1 MSTCAHEAKNFT
13 GRTFA
18 NKAAGFDNPIQLP
31 TTNVERAQWQ
41 LANKVWWE
49 ATPMRYD
56 WRNSVPFEPGTR
68 EYYEEIDRRFL
79 ASAREYMIWK
89 SKPFDQLIPYS
100 ELPRFDVL
108 EIGVGQGT
116 HAQLIAAHAKSFTG
130 IDLTEA
136 AQRSTTNRL
145 ELFGLSGRVLQMDA
159 EDMEFADASFDFIWS
174 WGVIH
179 HSADTRR
186 VLAEMSRVLRPGGRA
201 TVMVYHRNWWNLF
214 VVAGGLKGLVQGQLK
229 LLGNLHKIAQGATD
243 GAIARYYRP
252 HEWRDVARD
261 FFEIERIRICGQK
274 NDVIPLPPGK
284 IKELAEK
291 ITPSILTRTMTN
303 TMRMGTFLVAEM
315 RKV

>member
-1 MSTCAHEAKNFT
+1 MSTRAREEKNFT
-13 GRTFA
+13 GRNFA
-18 NKAAGFDNPIQLP
+18 NKAEGFDNPTQLP
-31 TTNVERAQWQ
+31 TTDAERAQWQ
-41 LANKVWWE
+41 LANKAWWE

-56 WRNSVPFEPGTR
+56 WRKTVPFEPGTR
-68 EYYEEIDRRFL
+68 EYYLEIDRRFL
-79 ASAREYMIWK
+79 ASAREYMVWK

-100 ELPRFDVL
+100 ELPRLDVL

-136 AQRSTTNRL
+136 AQQSTTKRL
-145 ELFGLSGRVLQMDA
+145 EIFGLPGRILQMDA
-159 EDMEFADASFDFIWS
+159 EAMDFPDASFDFIWS

-186 VLAEMSRVLRPGGRA
+186 VLTEMNRVLRPGGRA
-201 TVMVYHRNWWNLF
+201 TVMVYHRNWWNFF

-229 LLGNLHKIAQGATD
+229 QMGNLHKIAQGATD

-252 HEWRDVARD
+252 YEWREVTRNL
-261 FFEIERIRICGQK
+261 FEVERIRICGLK
-274 NDVIPLPPGK
+274 NDVIPLPPGR

-291 ITPSILTRTMTN
+291 TTPSILTRTMTN
-303 TMRMGTFLVAEM
+303 TMRMGSFLVAEM